1 MIQRENTSR
10 KRGTRF
16 HFKTVFLFMV
26 DMLLV
31 FFAHVAAYYF
41 FKYFSDFDHA
51 SLTEF
56 VFVSLFVY
64 GLIFTA
70 TSFYSRLWRYA
81 SEKDLAVMINA
92 HFAAAIAL
100 TGIFVFIGHF
110 NSLFPLLLLGMVLT
124 LFLVSGSRLLIRF
137 RSTWFL
143 QLSRIFSFRHR
154 RPTARALIYGA
165 GSAGSL
171 VSKEIMRGT
180 KTEWE
185 VVGFIDDDSSKSD
198 LRIDGKPIFGDKSLL
213 RDVILHH
220 RVDQLL
226 ISRPKLRELVD
237 ELSSFRLPIFILPA
251 MAIYSPVDLFSQV
264 RKIQVEDLL
273 GRGTM
278 PVNVSVVGEYIRN
291 KVVLITGAGGSIGR
305 EISRQVADLQPHKL
319 ILLGR
324 GENSIFEV
332 QQELRNRYA
341 NLDIEFVIA
350 DIREHHD
357 MLLVFQ
363 KFHPNVV
370 FHAAAHKHVPL
381 MEANPGAAF
390 VNNVIGTKNLAL
402 LAQQFEVERFVFI
415 STDKAVY
422 PTNVMGSSKRIAE
435 MYLQS
440 MAEAGSKTK
449 IIIVR
454 FGNVLGSRNSV
465 VQLFTQQISAGGPV
479 KVTDERMTR
488 YFMTIPEA
496 SRLVIE
502 SGAIGMSGHVYLLD
516 MGEPVRIMDLA
527 ERMIRLSGFEPK
539 VDMDIQ
545 IVGMRPGEKLF
556 EELVSKIENVA
567 DSGREGI
574 FRVVCPTMALSDL
587 NTHLTRMWALYS
599 KNKNEELGDYMKS
612 VAWWDPAKAFPQLVD
627 ANVLEAV
634 TAAHR
639 EVAGTR

>member
-1 MIQRENTSR
+1 MPMTSRENTSLKPR
-10 KRGTRF
+10 IRF
-16 HFKTVFLFMV
+16 RFKIVSLFVV

-31 FFAHVAAYYF
+31 FFANAAAFYF
-41 FKYFSDFDHA
+41 FKYFSDFHHV
-51 SLTEF
+51 SFVEF
-56 VFVSLFVY
+56 VFVSWLVY
-64 GLIFTA
+64 GSIFATA
-70 TSFYSRLWRYA
+70 GFYSRLWRYA
-81 SEKDLAVMINA
+81 SEKDLAVMINT
-92 HFAAAIAL
+92 HFAAAAAL
-100 TGIFVFIGHF
+100 TGIFLFTGRF
-110 NSLFPLLLLGMVLT
+110 RSLFPLLLLGMVLT

-137 RSTWFL
+137 QSTWFMEL
-143 QLSRIFSFRHR
+143 TRFFFLR
-154 RPTARALIYGA
+154 RREPTARVLIFGA

-185 VVGFIDDDSSKSD
+185 VVGFIDDDSSKRG
-198 LRIDGKPIFGDKSLL
+198 LKIDGKPIFGNKSLIW
-213 RDVILHH
+213 DVVLHH
-220 RVDQLL
+220 RVDKLL
-226 ISRPKLRELVD
+226 IAMPSISRTKLRELVD
-237 ELSSFRLPIFILPA
+237 ELSPFRLSIFILPS
-251 MAIYSPVDLFSQV
+251 MVIYSPVDLFSQV

-341 NLDIEFVIA
+341 QLEIEFVIV

-402 LAQQFEVERFVFI
+402 LAQQFDVERLVFI

-465 VQLFTQQISAGGPV
+465 VQLFTQQIAAGGPV

-545 IVGMRPGEKLF
+545 VVGMRPGEKLF
-556 EELVSKIENVA
+556 EELVSQIENVA
-567 DSGREGI
+567 ESGREGI
-574 FRVVCPTMALSDL
+574 FRLVCPTMALADL
-587 NTHLTRMWALYS
+587 NINLTRMWALYS

-612 VAWWDPAKAFPQLVD
+612 VAWWDPAIPFPQLLD
-627 ANVLEAV
+627 ASPSQAV
-634 TAAHR
+634 TMA
-639 EVAGTR
+639 